1 MRRNAA
7 NWLRLADKV
16 YHYRHDLLKD
26 SELQDLVG
34 ARNQLQ
40 ESLRRNE
47 DASKLKLGVERLE
60 DVLRKHG
67 GPYYRRSG
75 WTENVEVL
83 LVAAILA
90 IGVRTYFVQPFKIP
104 TNSMWPSYYGMTAE
118 VYSEGDE
125 PPGAIGSLFRRLAFG
140 AKRYTVDAPVSGEVQ
155 LAIHIPRQ
163 MPVSA
168 RLPREPVTGKKWLI
182 VPTPLYRY
190 SFYVGDTP
198 VAVDVPADFQ
208 MEPVFHEA
216 FFPDAPSLEAAISE
230 ALMNHRPRPGEIM
243 RIGTGIQVEA
253 GEPALEFDLLTG
265 DQLFVDRFSYHFVR
279 PKVGDG
285 FVFRT
290 GSIPELSREPDKY
303 YIKRLVGVEGD
314 VLEIKNPP
322 VLLRNG
328 ERIDGQPVF
337 EKIQSRDGLYTGY
350 VAGGLL
356 APGRTVEVPED
367 RFFAMGDNSSN
378 SLDSRSWGFVPAD
391 AVVGRS
397 LFIYYPFTSRWGPA
411 R

>member
-1 MRRNAA
+1 
-7 NWLRLADKV
+7 
-16 YHYRHDLLKD
+16 
-26 SELQDLVG
+26 
-34 ARNQLQ
+34 
-40 ESLRRNE
+40 
-47 DASKLKLGVERLE
+47 
-60 DVLRKHG
+60 
-67 GPYYRRSG
+67 
-75 WTENVEVL
+75 
-83 LVAAILA
+83 
-90 IGVRTYFVQPFKIP
+90 
-104 TNSMWPSYYGMTAE
+104 
-118 VYSEGDE
+118 
-125 PPGAIGSLFRRLAFG
+125 
-140 AKRYTVDAPVSGEVQ
+140 
-155 LAIHIPRQ
+155 
-163 MPVSA
+163 
-168 RLPREPVTGKKWLI
+168 
-182 VPTPLYRY
+182 
-190 SFYVGDTP
+190 
-198 VAVDVPADFQ
+198 
-208 MEPVFHEA
+208 
-216 FFPDAPSLEAAISE
+216 EAAISE

-243 RIGTGIQVEA
+243 RIGTGIRVEA

-367 RFFAMGDNSSN
+367 R
-378 SLDSRSWGFVPAD
+378 
-391 AVVGRS
+391 
-397 LFIYYPFTSRWGPA
+397 
-411 R
+411 